1 MRRAIARGRVFPQSY
16 STDRRYGRLSLKA
29 IGLFPLIWANAD
41 DQGRLCG
48 DPEEI
53 KYTCCPNIDHITKA
67 DVPGL
72 LEELER
78 HNLIRVYETPRSAA
92 IQILDWWDIQK
103 PQWAWPS
110 EYPPLNGWKDRLRY
124 KKDATT
130 VVTENWPSSGERQ
143 NSAQVSSDAT
153 PGESRNDSQVGNET
167 ASAEGENQA
176 QASDKI
182 NPGENKNNAQ
192 ASHKTA
198 SGENGNVSQ
207 LETETVSGERP
218 KHAQVNGETSS
229 GEFPG
234 EFSGESSGELS
245 AEKPG
250 KPSSFPHAPFY
261 HPGTEREYEKES
273 GNRNSGENSPER
285 SPEFSPEKPPPD
297 GGLPDKGLFEN
308 LLEQIK
314 SAPDRKEAIAGVGEL
329 YRVCAGR
336 APPYGRIGVIARKA
350 NYDFGYLARLIWETT
365 SARPSGDLLSYV
377 EGRMKGERRVNEQR
391 ESTNTRR
398 GAGPDRKDPVQA
410 FRDAGG
416 TVIIS
421 GEEAE
426 AGNEDG

>member
-1 MRRAIARGRVFPQSY
+1 MRRSVARGRVFPQSY

-48 DPEEI
+48 DPEEV
-53 KYTCCPNIDHITKA
+53 KYICCPNIDHITKA

-72 LEELER
+72 LEELEH
-78 HNLIRVYETPRSAA
+78 HNLIRVYGTPRSPA
-92 IQILDWWDIQK
+92 IQILDWWDIQR

-110 EYPPLNGWKDRLRY
+110 EYPPMDGWKDRLRY
-124 KKDATT
+124 KRGAST
-130 VVTENWPSSGERQ
+130 VVAENWPSSGERQ
-143 NSAQVSSDAT
+143 SGAQVSGNT
-153 PGESRNDSQVGNET
+153 TLGESQNGSQTRDKIV
-167 ASAEGENQA
+167 SGEDKNQA
-176 QASDKI
+176 QASHKI
-182 NPGENKNNAQ
+182 TSGESGNASQVTPGAISAEHPIHAQ
-192 ASHKTA
+192 VNIETA
-198 SGENGNVSQ
+198 SGEI
-207 LETETVSGERP
+207 
-218 KHAQVNGETSS
+218 
-229 GEFPG
+229 PG
-234 EFSGESSGELS
+234 EFSGEPSGELS
-245 AEKPG
+245 PEKSE
-250 KPSSFPHAPFY
+250 KPSSFPQTPFY
-261 HPGTEREYEKES
+261 HRGTEREYEKERRKRNSPEDS
-273 GNRNSGENSPER
+273 GERSGEN
-285 SPEFSPEKPPPD
+285 SPEKPPPD

-314 SAPDRKEAIAGVGEL
+314 GASNRKEAIARVGEL
-329 YRVCAGR
+329 YQVCAGR

-377 EGRMKGERRVNEQR
+377 EGRMKGEKRVNEQR

-398 GAGPDRKDPVQA
+398 GAGPDRRDPVQA

-426 AGNEDG
+426 AGDEDR

>member
-1 MRRAIARGRVFPQSY
+1 MRRSVARGRVFPQSY

-48 DPEEI
+48 DPEEV
-53 KYTCCPNIDHITKA
+53 KYVCCPNIDHITKA

-78 HNLIRVYETPRSAA
+78 HNLIRLYETPRSAA
-92 IQILDWWDIQK
+92 IQILDWWDIQR

-124 KKDATT
+124 KRGATT
-130 VVTENWPSSGERQ
+130 VVTENWPSSAERQ
-143 NSAQVSSDAT
+143 NDAQVISDVT
-153 PGESRNDSQVGNET
+153 PGESHNDSQAGDEIV
-167 ASAEGENQA
+167 
-176 QASDKI
+176 
-182 NPGENKNNAQ
+182 PGENKTSAQ
-192 ASHKTA
+192 ASQKIT
-198 SGENGNVSQ
+198 SGESGNASQ
-207 LETETVSGERP
+207 LTPEAISDERP
-218 KHAQVNGETSS
+218 IHAQVNEETTS
-229 GEFPG
+229 GEI
-234 EFSGESSGELS
+234 SGEPSGEAS
-245 AEKPG
+245 PEKPE
-250 KPSSFPHAPFY
+250 KPSSFPHTPFY

-273 GNRNSGENSPER
+273 GIRKRNSPEDSGER
-285 SPEFSPEKPPPD
+285 SGEFSPEKLPPG

-314 SAPDRKEAIAGVGEL
+314 GAPDRKEAIARVGEL
-329 YRVCAGR
+329 YQVCAGR

-350 NYDFGYLARLIWETT
+350 NYDFGYLAKLIWETT
-365 SARPSGDLLSYV
+365 SVRPSGDLLSYV
-377 EGRMKGERRVNEQR
+377 EGRMKGEKRNNEQR
-391 ESTNTRR
+391 EPTNTRR

-426 AGNEDG
+426 AGDEDG